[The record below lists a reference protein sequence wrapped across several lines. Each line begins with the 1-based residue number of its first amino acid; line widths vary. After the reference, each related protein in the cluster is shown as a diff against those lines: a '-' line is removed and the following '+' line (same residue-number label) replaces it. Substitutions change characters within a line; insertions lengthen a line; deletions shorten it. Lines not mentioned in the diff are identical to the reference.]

1 MFVAEDE
8 PSASFTVRAMSL
20 LLFRESLSTFLI
32 SSTKSEDED
41 GPLGPSSFPDAVA
54 ALEARDELAL
64 EDPFPSLG
72 NGFPHQSVPLRSRS
86 A

>member
-1 MFVAEDE
+1 MHVTAL
-8 PSASFTVRAMSL
+8 PSSL
-20 LLFRESLSTFLI
+20 LFLRESLSTFLI

-64 EDPFPSLG
+64 EDPFPFLG
-72 NGFPHQSVPLRSRS
+72 NEFPHQSVPLKSHY